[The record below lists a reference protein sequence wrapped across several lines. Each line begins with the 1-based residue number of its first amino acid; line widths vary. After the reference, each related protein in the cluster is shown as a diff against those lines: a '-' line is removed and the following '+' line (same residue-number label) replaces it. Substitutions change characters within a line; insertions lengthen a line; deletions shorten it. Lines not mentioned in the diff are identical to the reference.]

1 MCVIALKKR
10 KIKID
15 RETVELMFDQNPDG
29 AGFALIEDKKITI
42 SKGYFTVEEF
52 WKDIQHLQDKRL
64 VLHFRIATSGGIN
77 VPMCHPF
84 IVTSDFKE
92 CTSIYEETTKP
103 VLFHNGMIS
112 HFGNTKMSDTCDFA
126 TNILANIPDIET
138 QLKALKIANTKFI
151 YIHEGQVYKI
161 GQFYKYKGL
170 SVSNDHF
177 VPRSL
182 PPKGT
187 KFTNAAPNT
196 MGFGN
201 RHVSTNEDLQE
212 VLRNMDGIDADDTY
226 RHLEEVFALRGEDIT
241 MEEIYE
247 DMRRIR
253 EEENGTYA
261 ADDYFEENG
270 IVMKRPQPI
279 FDSASG
285 CYYEYD
291 HDFDTM
297 KKCK

>member
-15 RETVELMFDQNPDG
+15 LATVELMFDQNPDG
-29 AGFALIEDKKITI
+29 AGFALIEDNKTTI
-42 SKGYFTVEEF
+42 SKGYFTVDDL

-84 IVTSDFKE
+84 IVSDDIKLATSL
-92 CTSIYEETTKP
+92 YEETNKP

-112 HFGNTKMSDTCDFA
+112 HFGNIKMSDTCQF
-126 TNILANIPDIET
+126 TTTVLANLPTLEA
-138 QLKALKIANTKFI
+138 QLQVLKLANTKFI
-151 YIHEGQVYKI
+151 FIRDNQVYKI

-177 VPRSL
+177 IPRQL

-187 KFTNAAPNT
+187 KWSNACANT
-196 MGFGN
+196 LGFGN
-201 RHVSTNEDLQE
+201 RHVSASNDKLHEALKNLDAIDEQALSEQE
-212 VLRNMDGIDADDTY
+212 YADALGYTDSNIST
-226 RHLEEVFALRGEDIT
+226 H
-241 MEEIYE
+241 
-247 DMRRIR
+247 
-253 EEENGTYA
+253 
-261 ADDYFEENG
+261 
-270 IVMKRPQPI
+270 KRPLPV

-291 HDFDTM
+291 YDFDCM
-297 KKCK
+297 KKIRD